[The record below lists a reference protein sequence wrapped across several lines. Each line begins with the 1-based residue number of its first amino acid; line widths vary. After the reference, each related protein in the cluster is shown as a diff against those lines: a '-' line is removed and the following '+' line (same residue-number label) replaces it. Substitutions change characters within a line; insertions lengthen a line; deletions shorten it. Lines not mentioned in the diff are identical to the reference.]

1 MTIDMR
7 LTLET
12 DSYKNGTSYNM
23 FEKFKATQDSIA
35 GTIIPLL
42 RISEAFYIA
51 AECEPNPSDG
61 LVWLNQVLTHRGV
74 QNLTNER
81 YLAST
86 LEKEYIREF
95 WGEGQLFFYYK
106 RLKYPSIR
114 RADDEYYYATK
125 QMTLS
130 DYQPLIPEEESK
142 YN

>member
-1 MTIDMR
+1 MIVNRDKYLQELVSSR
-7 LTLET
+7 H
-12 DSYKNGTSYNM
+12 N
-23 FEKFKATQDSIA
+23 
-35 GTIIPLL
+35 
-42 RISEAFYIA
+42 
-51 AECEPNPSDG
+51 G

-74 QNLTNER
+74 RNVTNER

-106 RLKYPSIR
+106 RLKYPSIH
-114 RADDEYYYATK
+114 RADDATYNVMK

-130 DYQPLIPEEESK
+130 DYQLLIPEEESK